1 MKIGFVLP
9 CYNEFDNIFI
19 LIRQIKK
26 IFKDYFIII
35 IDDSSTDE
43 IKKKIKSYKK
53 IKYYKRKT
61 KSGRGSAV
69 LFGMSQ
75 ILKNKNVDVI
85 VEMDTDLSSH
95 PKELKKNLEYFKN
108 EKIDLLVMS
117 RYMTGSKIINWPFR
131 RRVFSFLSNKLAKFL
146 LEVDVSDYTM
156 GYRIYSRDAT
166 KHVVK
171 TCGKIGDGFIV
182 LSEILNELNMNN
194 FKIKDTKTIFINRVK
209 GSSSVNFKLIYES
222 LIGI

>member
-95 PKELKKNLEYFKN
+95 PKEF
-108 EKIDLLVMS
+108 
-117 RYMTGSKIINWPFR
+117 
-131 RRVFSFLSNKLAKFL
+131 
-146 LEVDVSDYTM
+146 
-156 GYRIYSRDAT
+156 
-166 KHVVK
+166 
-171 TCGKIGDGFIV
+171 C
-182 LSEILNELNMNN
+182 EL
-194 FKIKDTKTIFINRVK
+194 
-209 GSSSVNFKLIYES
+209 
-222 LIGI
+222 